1 MEAGAENTKR
11 VTASPM
17 SNVECPMS
25 VFGAVFREPLRLG
38 NVDIGHWTK
47 IMGMR
52 IGTEMPS
59 LDGATEW
66 FNGTQAHAEAEVK
79 GQPTLV
85 HFWSVSCGMCK
96 DNMPRVSQWRDE
108 LKEQGL
114 RVVAIHMPR
123 YEADTD
129 VEAVRNAISTY
140 GITEPCAVDNEH
152 KLREAFQND
161 QGYVPAYY
169 LFDAEGKL
177 RGFAA
182 GERGVDFLKATLDR
196 VLAQSAKATVGQTS

>member
-1 MEAGAENTKR
+1 
-11 VTASPM
+11 
-17 SNVECPMS
+17 
-25 VFGAVFREPLRLG
+25 
-38 NVDIGHWTK
+38 
-47 IMGMR
+47 MGMK

-66 FNGTQAHAEAEVK
+66 FNGTQAHAEAEAK
-79 GQPTLV
+79 GHPTLV

-96 DNMPRVSQWRDE
+96 DNMPRISQWRDE
-108 LKEQGL
+108 LNKQGL
-114 RVVAIHMPR
+114 RVVAVHMPR

-140 GITEPCAVDNEH
+140 GITEPCAVDNAH

-182 GERGVDFLKATLDR
+182 GERGVDLLKATLDR
-196 VLAQSAKATVGQTS
+196 IMANAANVVVGN